1 MPRKRKT
8 QELSKAPPPYPNLQ
22 WFKRHHAKRA
32 GQVRKPLV
40 IRTKTLG
47 RLERDLADLMV
58 TATVEQGSYQK
69 RLIITCNREI
79 LWTSRF
85 DGADEALSIRPS
97 QVRANSRQRTQSR
110 YATRQVQR
118 YRLTRLQH

>member
-22 WFKRHHAKRA
+22 WFKRHHAKT
-32 GQVRKPLV
+32 GQVQKPLV

-47 RLERDLADLMV
+47 RLERDLGDLMV

-85 DGADEALSIRPS
+85 DG
-97 QVRANSRQRTQSR
+97 VR
-110 YATRQVQR
+110 
-118 YRLTRLQH
+118 